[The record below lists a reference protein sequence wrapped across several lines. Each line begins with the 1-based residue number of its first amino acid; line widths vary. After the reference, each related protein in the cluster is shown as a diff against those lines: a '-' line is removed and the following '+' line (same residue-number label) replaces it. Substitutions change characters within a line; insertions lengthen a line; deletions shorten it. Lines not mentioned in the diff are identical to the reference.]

1 MYFLIFFFKF
11 QYKCADVSIRHCCD
25 RQVCMA
31 FSTVLVERAIN
42 EVTLLGY
49 LLTQWLLA

>member
-1 MYFLIFFFKF
+1 MYFLIFLKF
-11 QYKCADVSIRHCCD
+11 QYKYADVSIRHCCN

-31 FSTVLVERAIN
+31 FSTVLVERAVD